1 MRKHL
6 DSAKG
11 WGGIWDIMGGGLISN
26 MAKHSAIDDA
36 NKAAHDFQYLL
47 KSFEKELSD
56 VNEFAEIELNIS
68 GFTTFADFFFDGFF
82 CRFFCPI

>member
-11 WGGIWDIMGGGLISN
+11 WGIWDIMGGGLISN

-68 GFTTFADFFFDGFF
+68 GFTTLQISSLMVFVD
-82 CRFFCPI
+82 FCPI